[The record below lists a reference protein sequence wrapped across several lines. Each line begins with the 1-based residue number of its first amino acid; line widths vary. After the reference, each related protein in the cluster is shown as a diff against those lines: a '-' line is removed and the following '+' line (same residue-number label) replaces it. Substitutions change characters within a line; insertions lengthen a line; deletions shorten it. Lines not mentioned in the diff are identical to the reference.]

1 MAVSA
6 EVATLFLEEL
16 ARRHIPVV
24 VNESGG
30 YVVEING
37 LTVTSH
43 LDNISR
49 EFERDRDAGRIVRFV
64 DSITQRPQVPE
75 WSFARSRI
83 RWQAE
88 AIGNDFRDCF
98 QKQVSDEVVLVLA
111 YVSPDE
117 GQIAWLSPGL
127 TKSWGQT
134 TDALWSVA
142 AENLAALIAHS
153 KLETTPVGEHLLG
166 MLSTELVA
174 FKAALVFSPHLKKI
188 AEPTIGWPLFAVM
201 PCRDFVYLLNQ
212 KDRDLLGRLG
222 PVVIKEYEKGGYP
235 LSTEVFELTDQGV
248 RAMGAFQKSQQPEEP
263 RGDFKTIRYRGG
275 IVTFRI
281 PSHWVEEYEEE
292 GGGTFFD
299 DVDEGGTLRLSVITF
314 ATKKPVTSTTG
325 RDLLE
330 KTDEPQKSAVIDLGG
345 GNFLITYVQET
356 EEEGEALTLY
366 YWQIANPVPPKHM
379 RMALFSYTVLTEMRD
394 EERVVAERTILDAE
408 IRRSTFA
415 AEVGK

>member
-1 MAVSA
+1 MSD
-6 EVATLFLEEL
+6 F
-16 ARRHIPVV
+16 
-24 VNESGG
+24 ES
-30 YVVEING
+30 
-37 LTVTSH
+37 
-43 LDNISR
+43 
-49 EFERDRDAGRIVRFV
+49 
-64 DSITQRPQVPE
+64 PQPP
-75 WSFARSRI
+75 
-83 RWQAE
+83 
-88 AIGNDFRDCF
+88 
-98 QKQVSDEVVLVLA
+98 QK
-111 YVSPDE
+111 
-117 GQIAWLSPGL
+117 PG
-127 TKSWGQT
+127 
-134 TDALWSVA
+134 
-142 AENLAALIAHS
+142 E
-153 KLETTPVGEHLLG
+153 
-166 MLSTELVA
+166 
-174 FKAALVFSPHLKKI
+174 
-188 AEPTIGWPLFAVM
+188 
-201 PCRDFVYLLNQ
+201 
-212 KDRDLLGRLG
+212 
-222 PVVIKEYEKGGYP
+222 
-235 LSTEVFELTDQGV
+235 
-248 RAMGAFQKSQQPEEP
+248 
-263 RGDFKTIRYRGG
+263 DFKTIRYRGG